1 MQAPQNF
8 SSAHNAP
15 AAGAIYSNR
24 AAVHDI
30 FQNTGALLD
39 SFRTEFLAS
48 ARTRHKEIKS
58 YMRNLHHSVQD
69 MLAEMRQ
76 NREEATNGT
85 RERLQDYME
94 DLHATVAGAMREA
107 DEELREFSRLRQKA
121 AHELALMRAEDH
133 DALCGNGRQQ
143 LEELADSRR
152 KTARSLHSE
161 LCGFTAD
168 LMDQVSQNRKQVRQE
183 LGFTGQAPVKA
194 KAKAKRARV
203 SQSQARQEEPQK
215 QSTPRKSMPRKAKTS
230 SAAVATKASPVNA
243 KRQAK
248 AKKTVKAAAGARTH
262 KRRVH

>member
-8 SSAHNAP
+8 TSAHNAP

-30 FQNTGALLD
+30 FQNTGAFLD

-48 ARTRHKEIKS
+48 ARTRHKETKS

-121 AHELALMRAEDH
+121 AHELARMRAEDH

-152 KTARSLHSE
+152 ETARSLHSE

-168 LMDQVSQNRKQVRQE
+168 LMDQVAQTRKQVRQE
-183 LGFTGQAPVKA
+183 LGFAGQAPVKA
-194 KAKAKRARV
+194 KAKRARA

-215 QSTPRKSMPRKAKTS
+215 QSTPRKSMPHKAKTS
-230 SAAVATKASPVNA
+230 SAAAATKASPVNA

-248 AKKTVKAAAGARTH
+248 AKKTVKAAAGAHTH